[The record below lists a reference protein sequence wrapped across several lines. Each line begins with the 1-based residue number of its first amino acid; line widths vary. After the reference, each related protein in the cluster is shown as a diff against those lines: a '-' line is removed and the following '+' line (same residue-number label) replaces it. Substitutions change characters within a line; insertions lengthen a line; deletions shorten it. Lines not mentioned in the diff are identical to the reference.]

1 MCTGNFLVL
10 EAVEDNLVDDYV
22 WYREGV
28 ITLPSRTLNPR
39 MEVKYGNKSGN
50 KACSSAEHRI

>member
-28 ITLPSRTLNPR
+28 ITLPSRTP
-39 MEVKYGNKSGN
+39 KSKDGG
-50 KACSSAEHRI
+50 KVWK

>member
-22 WYREGV
+22 WYREGYNFTV
-28 ITLPSRTLNPR
+28 
-39 MEVKYGNKSGN
+39 
-50 KACSSAEHRI
+50 